1 MIVVKQVLDVMFEEY
16 GRLVKQLGL
25 EETMQNEKDVNI
37 PKKVILMRNCIDMYD
52 QEYMVKVWTGR
63 NWMRFWSLILFCTIQ
78 ECIRTIV
85 SGEGFATQQH
95 LAGSIALWK
104 SESYLDDALQLEIKQ
119 LKQCYGIIV
128 HVYIYIWVYADMG
141 LDEDIDDSMPSCSLE
156 FLLEAELELVG
167 VFAPLVISLL
177 FAKKLP

>member
-63 NWMRFWSLILFCTIQ
+63 NWMRFWSLILFCTI
-78 ECIRTIV
+78 
-85 SGEGFATQQH
+85 
-95 LAGSIALWK
+95 
-104 SESYLDDALQLEIKQ
+104 
-119 LKQCYGIIV
+119 
-128 HVYIYIWVYADMG
+128 
-141 LDEDIDDSMPSCSLE
+141 
-156 FLLEAELELVG
+156 
-167 VFAPLVISLL
+167 
-177 FAKKLP
+177 